1 MSDEW
6 GRGFRVMKVWDY
18 CSFAFTMCEI
28 SKHLSSP
35 AFTGDSETV
44 ISQRQL
50 PEAGLLGG
58 GGGLVIRYSIPIRL
72 EDYALLHSRV
82 TPGNKVCCIFQNVK
96 EKISIVSPQMK
107 DVPLPLI

>member
-50 PEAGLLGG
+50 PEAGLQGG
-58 GGGLVIRYSIPIRL
+58 EEGKKPGEQKKWRGQH
-72 EDYALLHSRV
+72 LLL
-82 TPGNKVCCIFQNVK
+82 KQ
-96 EKISIVSPQMK
+96 Q
-107 DVPLPLI
+107 LL